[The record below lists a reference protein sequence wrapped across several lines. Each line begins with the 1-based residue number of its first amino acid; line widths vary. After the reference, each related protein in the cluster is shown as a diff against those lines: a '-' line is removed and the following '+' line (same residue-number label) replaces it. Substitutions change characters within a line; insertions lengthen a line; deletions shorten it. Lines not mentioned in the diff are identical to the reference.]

1 MQVGSFIRRKEGG
14 DIAIITDMTNS
25 QIRFLI
31 VKGGW
36 AYETGNKSWCET
48 GVFNERWETIA
59 E

>member
-36 AYETGNKSWCET
+36 AYETGNKSWCRT
-48 GVFNERWETIA
+48 DVFNERWETIA